1 MSKHISIVG
10 IGMGNPD
17 LLTREVRCA
26 LIEAELVIGAKR
38 MKDALPKNCQAQYM
52 DLTDGREI
60 LSVIDKTEAEKIV
73 ICMSGDSGFYSGTK
87 GLAAMLEKKYKVTV
101 MAGISSISYLAAK
114 CGIAWQ
120 DACIVSLHGRKEN
133 WIHAVKTHEKTF
145 LVMGGSL
152 RGVVERLCLAGL
164 HECKLI
170 KIGRAHV

>member
-60 LSVIDKTEAEKIV
+60 LSGIDKTEAESSSV
-73 ICMSGDSGFYSGTK
+73 WLGT
-87 GLAAMLEKKYKVTV
+87 ADFT
-101 MAGISSISYLAAK
+101 AGQRDWRP
-114 CGIAWQ
+114 CW
-120 DACIVSLHGRKEN
+120 RKN
-133 WIHAVKTHEKTF
+133 
-145 LVMGGSL
+145 
-152 RGVVERLCLAGL
+152 
-164 HECKLI
+164 I
-170 KIGRAHV
+170 K